1 MSGGQESDYPLIQP
15 RDAVAVL
22 SEAQRVPLPA
32 ELIEQF
38 SHMQVI
44 AILMKF
50 LI

>member
-1 MSGGQESDYPLIQP
+1 MIQP

-38 SHMQVI
+38 SHMQVLPI
-44 AILMKF
+44 FIF
-50 LI
+50 FW